1 MTLGK
6 KQLPSLATLPMQQL
20 PSEVTMPVQQLP
32 ARVRVPA
39 QLNGVEQL
47 SPWYPGSQV
56 QKPLLQLPRLE
67 HVFPS
72 HGSHFTTLHSLSVR
86 GCAPHLAPG
95 SETILLSD
103 PLHSTERVIAPPP
116 HVLEHWLQAPMLH
129 AYVTH
134 CRVLHDC
141 CAGGLVAAS
150 QPVAALVPSKHATA
164 RV

>member
-1 MTLGK
+1 MAPPSQTPQTSTVPVQ
-6 KQLPSLATLPMQQL
+6 QLPSLATLPMQQL

-47 SPWYPGSQV
+47 SPWS
-56 QKPLLQLPRLE
+56 
-67 HVFPS
+67 
-72 HGSHFTTLHSLSVR
+72 
-86 GCAPHLAPG
+86 PG

-150 QPVAALVPSKHATA
+150 QPVAALVPSKH
-164 RV
+164 